1 MCLYIYTK
9 GRGMNGGMS
18 KDVSTVNVVEQGI
31 TNQYYVYGR
40 HKSKLGIG
48 TDAVWK
54 VQKGISY
61 ADDLKK
67 GL

>member
-1 MCLYIYTK
+1 
-9 GRGMNGGMS
+9 MNGGMS

-54 VQKGISY
+54 VRKGISY
-61 ADDLKK
+61 ADDLKQ